1 MAALAA
7 VTEQAKQM
15 VVPSEEA
22 TRGEPP
28 SLSSIP
34 ADVLQT
40 LKDLD
45 LRNEAPALEAASAW
59 CTENE
64 PGCLADIQ
72 GDPEL
77 ISDFLLAL
85 SLAEIPERKLRAK
98 LEATSEDQGTFHAKY
113 ERLHL
118 IGKGGFGITD
128 LVRDRRSDQQF
139 ASKQI
144 SELTKGEADEALK
157 EFDVMQK
164 LRHQMLVEALESFCE
179 QSANGEFTVRLA
191 FALTTLSASP

>member
-1 MAALAA
+1 MA
-7 VTEQAKQM
+7 
-15 VVPSEEA
+15 VPGEEA
-22 TRGEPP
+22 TRAEPP

-34 ADVLQT
+34 DDVLQA
-40 LKDLD
+40 LKGLK
-45 LRNEAPALEAASAW
+45 LRSEAAALQAASDW
-59 CTENE
+59 CAENE

-77 ISDFLLAL
+77 ISDFLSAL
-85 SLAEIPERKLRAK
+85 TLAEIPERKLRAK
-98 LEATSEDQGTFHAKY
+98 LEATAEEQGTFRAKY

-179 QSANGEFTVRLA
+179 PRANDEITVRIA
-191 FALTTLSASP
+191 FALTTLSTCQ

>member
-1 MAALAA
+1 
-7 VTEQAKQM
+7 M

-22 TRGEPP
+22 TRGEPA

-59 CTENE
+59 CTENG
-64 PGCLADIQ
+64 PNCLADIQ
-72 GDPEL
+72 GDPEF

-98 LEATSEDQGTFHAKY
+98 LEATPEEQGTFHTKY
-113 ERLHL
+113 ERLQL

-128 LVRDRRSDQQF
+128 LVRDRHSDQQF